1 MASLVAKRYIWG
13 FFCKSERIA
22 RIAYKGR
29 ECTERQERRDCL
41 RNACAGRPNSIS
53 SDILIAHINGSM
65 VGVLADSEAAVNS
78 PTLARPKRC
87 KNSSVVAKRSR
98 PCTTIQPKQQPP
110 GQCSGGPKAISYQSM
125 LQDLE
130 HRLRTYAHSL
140 VDGHLQREYDLQLS
154 KWKIYINRVAGAYGQ
169 AFKRHE
175 STLQAAKAK
184 QKADSDMVMLA
195 FSFVGFLS
203 MARPSGRC
211 PTGATSPFSLDAQLD
226 TVLRKAAGNNERFII
241 LPPPPA
247 SVPLAPAMRLRKSEF
262 LASNSW
268 KSPAGLGATRRS
280 TRRTQLDQEN
290 PDEFVS
296 RRRRHSAPVN
306 ESTSEPLRRWRPSH
320 PPGTRPERKPCPVHR
335 AHHSFVS
342 QKNTS
347 HV

>member
-1 MASLVAKRYIWG
+1 MHGTSRASGLLTQRMRGPAEFYKFRHPNRSYQRFYGWCLSRQRG
-13 FFCKSERIA
+13 RGQFPHTCQAETLQEFFSC
-22 RIAYKGR
+22 R
-29 ECTERQERRDCL
+29 EAQSAVHNNPTKTTTSGPMLRR
-41 RNACAGRPNSIS
+41 A
-53 SDILIAHINGSM
+53 
-65 VGVLADSEAAVNS
+65 
-78 PTLARPKRC
+78 
-87 KNSSVVAKRSR
+87 
-98 PCTTIQPKQQPP
+98 
-110 GQCSGGPKAISYQSM
+110 KAISYQSM

-130 HRLRTYAHSL
+130 HRLHTYAHSL

-268 KSPAGLGATRRS
+268 KSPAGLGATGRS